1 MTRLKWQILTIL
13 SRYRFGSMVR
23 DERLMDRLL
32 ADLNFH
38 NFIGAEQNKD
48 HRYDIS
54 ESDDLGIIFRKL
66 YESAATSSFLFDN
79 THVHFTEKHKKRVQ
93 QYIDD
98 VTIDYFFRTN
108 NFLPIVFS
116 QEECPERIMESGC
129 VETSGNVVLDISDVY
144 DRCTF
149 VETISRLITYEK
161 VIGISYENP
170 FCHNVYPRDVSY
182 GAVGGAVK
190 LDQHLPFGEMFDAYL
205 DFLYGD
211 QHSKFNPRN
220 RAQSIY
226 LFADFYKKHNCEHL
240 ERYSFL
246 SSFGLLQ
253 MQHFIDG
260 FMSIKNSHIWGDYT
274 FEEIL
279 WIYALLVEKLEL
291 HYESISTV
299 LAQFGDME
307 PTNTSVL
314 EKFFK
319 YEGSIM
325 DSGIIEPYIK
335 IDDLYL
341 RFTSRTKGSKA
352 FKFYPCDNRIT
363 EIQKFNEPR
372 IRTADGYN
380 TLPLPYLYNELK
392 TK

>member
-1 MTRLKWQILTIL
+1 
-13 SRYRFGSMVR
+13 MVR

-54 ESDDLGIIFRKL
+54 ESDDLGTIFRKL
-66 YESAATSSFLFDN
+66 HESAAMSSFFFDN
-79 THVHFTEKHKKRVQ
+79 THVRFTEKHKKRVQ

-108 NFLPIVFS
+108 RFLPIVFS
-116 QEECPERIMESGC
+116 KKECPKRILESGC
-129 VETSGNVVLDISDVY
+129 VETSGDVVLDLCNVY

-149 VETISRLITYEK
+149 VETISRLIEYEK
-161 VIGISYENP
+161 EIGGCYENP
-170 FCHNVYPRDVSY
+170 FCHNVYPRKVRY
-182 GAVGGAVK
+182 GAVGFAITFE
-190 LDQHLPFGEMFDAYL
+190 LDQHFLFGEMFDAYL
-205 DFLYGD
+205 DFLYGY

-220 RAQSIY
+220 RAQSIF
-226 LFADFYKKHNCEHL
+226 LFADFYKEHNYDYL
-240 ERYSFL
+240 ERYSSL
-246 SSFGLLQ
+246 STFVLRQ
-253 MQHFIDG
+253 KQRFING
-260 FMSIKNSHIWGDYT
+260 FMSIRNAHVWGDYT

-279 WIYALLVEKLEL
+279 WIYVLLVEKLEL

-307 PTNTSVL
+307 TQGASVL

-319 YEGSIM
+319 FEVLFTDI
-325 DSGIIEPYIK
+325 GIIEPYIK
-335 IDDLYL
+335 MDDLYL
-341 RFTSRTKGSKA
+341 RFTSREKGSKA
-352 FKFYPCDNRIT
+352 FKFYPFDNRIT
-363 EIQKFNEPR
+363 EIQKFNEST
-372 IRTADGYN
+372 IRTADWYN